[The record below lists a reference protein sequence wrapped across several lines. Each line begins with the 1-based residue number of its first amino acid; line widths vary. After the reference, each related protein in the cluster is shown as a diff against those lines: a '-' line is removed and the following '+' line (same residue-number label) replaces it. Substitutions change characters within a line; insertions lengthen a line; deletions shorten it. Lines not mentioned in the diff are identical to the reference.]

1 VSDREVDVLFHNVT
15 WLALRDAGMNPPNS
29 GIQLAFG
36 PTIFHDGQRFMVN
49 RGTGIENR
57 EGLADR
63 TICVLAG
70 SVSEQNVQEQLG
82 AEGIVFNLSRQDTQ
96 AELYDVYERGGC
108 DAVTADMSELQAQ
121 RSTFVS
127 PDDHIILGDQISR
140 EPHSPVYIEGDPEWA
155 DAVNWTVFATI
166 YAEELEVASDN
177 VDDELASDDPDVA
190 RLLGNQGSIGE
201 RLGLSNDFAYQ
212 IVKQV
217 GNYRDIY
224 VNNIDPD
231 ILPRGPN
238 KTWNSEE
245 GPGGLL
251 SAPPFR

>member
-1 VSDREVDVLFHNVT
+1 
-15 WLALRDAGMNPPNS
+15 
-29 GIQLAFG
+29 
-36 PTIFHDGQRFMVN
+36 VN
-49 RGTGIENR
+49 
-57 EGLADR
+57 
-63 TICVLAG
+63 
-70 SVSEQNVQEQLG
+70 
-82 AEGIVFNLSRQDTQ
+82 
-96 AELYDVYERGGC
+96 
-108 DAVTADMSELQAQ
+108 
-121 RSTFVS
+121 